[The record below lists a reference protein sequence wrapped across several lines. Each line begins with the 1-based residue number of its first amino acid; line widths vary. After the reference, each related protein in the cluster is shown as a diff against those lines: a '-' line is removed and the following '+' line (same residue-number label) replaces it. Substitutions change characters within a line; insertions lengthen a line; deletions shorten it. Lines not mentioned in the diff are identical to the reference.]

1 MSSRAIAP
9 VVGASIGTVHADLS
23 SGVQNRTP
31 DAEPRTKTGLDGKT
45 YTVQPRKPEPPHTVN
60 TDTGEVIDKATGE
73 VITRLPGQHPGP

>member
-31 DAEPRTKTGLDGKT
+31 DAEPRTKTGLLAIVPSGPLGGATIAAKLNVSTRTIESDTAKL
-45 YTVQPRKPEPPHTVN
+45 RDEAPET
-60 TDTGEVIDKATGE
+60 
-73 VITRLPGQHPGP
+73 